1 MWGTYFFFCCSFVVS
16 SSNAL
21 SASMSRPGSARTP
34 RSGLLVDPEAAEQQ
48 RPTTSA
54 ANASRSMVP
63 AGTDAL
69 GSQALRAKNAR
80 IRAEQDRQLLQ
91 NRINRLIIEEEKAA
105 KRISETR
112 RRAKEIW
119 DLKRR
124 NEANQAA
131 RADAGS
137 WMSSEQHLQRQLLTQ
152 ARGERTTALD
162 SSKAALA
169 HMRKEEVSVLRQMR
183 RENEEAVVA
192 QRNMEH
198 ARCVARKQSVKQH
211 QNDAAQRRNK
221 VREAALE
228 VQPQSRPRS
237 QPHRNPN
244 ARTDPHA
251 HPHPTPFSL
260 ASTLALAPALAN
272 ANTPHSLPHPRP
284 RPCPTTHPYCTP
296 AHPRPRPRP
305 EQERE
310 LALRKLQEQ
319 RQNARNVLDDDTGAS
334 MRHYQDLASEEQ
346 RLLNSLAA
354 CQEEQHRAY
363 AQLESVVERPSTAA

>member
-1 MWGTYFFFCCSFVVS
+1 
-16 SSNAL
+16 
-21 SASMSRPGSARTP
+21 
-34 RSGLLVDPEAAEQQ
+34 
-48 RPTTSA
+48 
-54 ANASRSMVP
+54 MVP

-80 IRAEQDRQLLQ
+80 IRAEQDRQMLQ

-124 NEANQAA
+124 NEANQVA

-152 ARGERTTALD
+152 ARSERASALD

-198 ARCVARKQSVKQH
+198 SRCVARKQSVKLH
-211 QNDAAQRRNK
+211 QQAAAQRRNK
-221 VREAALE
+221 VREAALQ
-228 VQPQSRPRS
+228 VQPQSRPLS
-237 QPHRNPN
+237 PAPPEYEHTHRTTPSPDPL
-244 ARTDPHA
+244 DPHLL
-251 HPHPTPFSL
+251 PPSPSPF
-260 ASTLALAPALAN
+260 
-272 ANTPHSLPHPRP
+272 PHSLPNPRS
-284 RPCPTTHPYCTP
+284 RPCPADRPTDPPTHPPYRTP
-296 AHPRPRPRP
+296 TPPTPRRRP

-319 RQNARNVLDDDTGAS
+319 RQNARNMLDDDTGAS
-334 MRHYQDLASEEQ
+334 MRHYQDLAAEEQ

-354 CQEEQHRAY
+354 CQDEQQRAY
-363 AQLESVVERPSTAA
+363 LALEAVVERPSTAA

>member
-1 MWGTYFFFCCSFVVS
+1 MAWLHVVLGGMRMAHAS
-16 SSNAL
+16 AAVERRSNPSLGITGGPTRNSADFSVECVRWIFRRRFLLL
-21 SASMSRPGSARTP
+21 SAPGHTAALICLAPMSRPASASRPGSARTP
-34 RSGLLVDPEAAEQQ
+34 RSGLLVDPQAAEQQ

-80 IRAEQDRQLLQ
+80 IRAEQDRQMLQ

-152 ARGERTTALD
+152 ARSERASALD
-162 SSKAALA
+162 SSKKALE
-169 HMRKEEVSVLRQMR
+169 HMRKEEVAVLRQMR

-192 QRNMEH
+192 QRNMEL
-198 ARCVARKQSVKQH
+198 ARCKARKQSVKMH
-211 QNDAAQRRNK
+211 QEAAAQRRNK
-221 VREAALE
+221 VREAALQ
-228 VQPQSRPRS
+228 VLPQSRPIPS
-237 QPHRNPN
+237 PTGI
-244 ARTDPHA
+244 RTH
-251 HPHPTPFSL
+251 
-260 ASTLALAPALAN
+260 
-272 ANTPHSLPHPRP
+272 
-284 RPCPTTHPYCTP
+284 
-296 AHPRPRPRP
+296 
-305 EQERE
+305 
-310 LALRKLQEQ
+310 
-319 RQNARNVLDDDTGAS
+319 ARNHT
-334 MRHYQDLASEEQ
+334 HTITQ
-346 RLLNSLAA
+346 
-354 CQEEQHRAY
+354 
-363 AQLESVVERPSTAA
+363 PP

>member
-1 MWGTYFFFCCSFVVS
+1 
-16 SSNAL
+16 
-21 SASMSRPGSARTP
+21 
-34 RSGLLVDPEAAEQQ
+34 
-48 RPTTSA
+48 
-54 ANASRSMVP
+54 MVP

-152 ARGERTTALD
+152 ARGERTSALD

-198 ARCVARKQSVKQH
+198 QRCVARKQSVKAH
-211 QNDAAQRRNK
+211 QNDAAERRN
-221 VREAALE
+221 R
-228 VQPQSRPRS
+228 
-237 QPHRNPN
+237 
-244 ARTDPHA
+244 
-251 HPHPTPFSL
+251 
-260 ASTLALAPALAN
+260 
-272 ANTPHSLPHPRP
+272 
-284 RPCPTTHPYCTP
+284 
-296 AHPRPRPRP
+296 
-305 EQERE
+305 ERE

-319 RQNARNVLDDDTGAS
+319 RQNARSVLDDDTGAS
-334 MRHYQDLASEEQ
+334 MRHYQDLANEEQ
-346 RLLNSLAA
+346 QLLKSLAA
-354 CQEEQHRAY
+354 CQEEQQMAY
-363 AQLESVVERPSTAA
+363 VQLESVVERPSTVA

>member
-1 MWGTYFFFCCSFVVS
+1 
-16 SSNAL
+16 
-21 SASMSRPGSARTP
+21 MSRPGSARTP

-284 RPCPTTHPYCTP
+284 RPCPLPTPIVSPPTLALALALSRSASWRSGSCRSSGRMRAMCWTTTRGRRCAITRTSP
-296 AHPRPRPRP
+296 ARSSDCSTRSRHARRSSTGHTRSSSRWWSGLPPRPNSYHRSSPAIPVLLPRI
-305 EQERE
+305 E
-310 LALRKLQEQ
+310 
-319 RQNARNVLDDDTGAS
+319 GAG
-334 MRHYQDLASEEQ
+334 
-346 RLLNSLAA
+346 
-354 CQEEQHRAY
+354 
-363 AQLESVVERPSTAA
+363 

>member
-1 MWGTYFFFCCSFVVS
+1 
-16 SSNAL
+16 
-21 SASMSRPGSARTP
+21 
-34 RSGLLVDPEAAEQQ
+34 
-48 RPTTSA
+48 
-54 ANASRSMVP
+54 MVP

-152 ARGERTTALD
+152 ARGERTSALD

-198 ARCVARKQSVKQH
+198 QRCVARKQSVKAH
-211 QNDAAQRRNK
+211 QNDAAERRNR

-228 VQPQSRPRS
+228 VQPQSHPQS

-244 ARTDPHA
+244 TPS
-251 HPHPTPFSL
+251 PTSTHTLAQPPMKSPPPSLSPPPSFSPPPSLSLPPSL
-260 ASTLALAPALAN
+260 ASPS
-272 ANTPHSLPHPRP
+272 SLSP
-284 RPCPTTHPYCTP
+284 
-296 AHPRPRPRP
+296 
-305 EQERE
+305 
-310 LALRKLQEQ
+310 
-319 RQNARNVLDDDTGAS
+319 
-334 MRHYQDLASEEQ
+334 
-346 RLLNSLAA
+346 
-354 CQEEQHRAY
+354 
-363 AQLESVVERPSTAA
+363 

>member
-1 MWGTYFFFCCSFVVS
+1 MPIPASISIYLSVRLDRCPRV
-16 SSNAL
+16 NHRLAA
-21 SASMSRPGSARTP
+21 SASVASPLSSPMSRPGSARTP

-63 AGTDAL
+63 AGTDSLGSRAL
-69 GSQALRAKNAR
+69 GAKNAR

-152 ARGERTTALD
+152 ARGERATALD

-211 QNDAAQRRNK
+211 QNQAAQRRNK

-228 VQPQSRPRS
+228 VQPRSRPQS
-237 QPHRNPN
+237 QPHQNPN
-244 ARTDPHA
+244 THTPT
-251 HPHPTPFSL
+251 HPHTLTQPPLTSPPPSLSLPLLFSLPPSL
-260 ASTLALAPALAN
+260 ASP
-272 ANTPHSLPHPRP
+272 
-284 RPCPTTHPYCTP
+284 
-296 AHPRPRPRP
+296 
-305 EQERE
+305 
-310 LALRKLQEQ
+310 
-319 RQNARNVLDDDTGAS
+319 
-334 MRHYQDLASEEQ
+334 
-346 RLLNSLAA
+346 
-354 CQEEQHRAY
+354 
-363 AQLESVVERPSTAA
+363 PSPSP

>member
-1 MWGTYFFFCCSFVVS
+1 
-16 SSNAL
+16 
-21 SASMSRPGSARTP
+21 MSRPGSARTP

-63 AGTDAL
+63 AGTDSLGSRAL
-69 GSQALRAKNAR
+69 GAKNAR

-137 WMSSEQHLQRQLLTQ
+137 WMSSEQHLQRQLLT
-152 ARGERTTALD
+152 
-162 SSKAALA
+162 

-211 QNDAAQRRNK
+211 QNQAAQRRNK

-228 VQPQSRPRS
+228 VQPRSRPQS
-237 QPHRNPN
+237 QPHQNPN
-244 ARTDPHA
+244 THTPT
-251 HPHPTPFSL
+251 HPHTLTQPPLTSPPPSLSLPLLFSLPPSL
-260 ASTLALAPALAN
+260 ASP
-272 ANTPHSLPHPRP
+272 
-284 RPCPTTHPYCTP
+284 
-296 AHPRPRPRP
+296 
-305 EQERE
+305 
-310 LALRKLQEQ
+310 
-319 RQNARNVLDDDTGAS
+319 
-334 MRHYQDLASEEQ
+334 
-346 RLLNSLAA
+346 
-354 CQEEQHRAY
+354 
-363 AQLESVVERPSTAA
+363 PSPSP

>member
-1 MWGTYFFFCCSFVVS
+1 
-16 SSNAL
+16 
-21 SASMSRPGSARTP
+21 MSRPGSARTP

-162 SSKAALA
+162 SSKAALT

-211 QNDAAQRRNK
+211 QNDAAHRRNK

-244 ARTDPHA
+244 TRTDPHA
-251 HPHPTPFSL
+251 RPRPTPFSL
-260 ASTLALAPALAN
+260 ASNLALAPALAL
-272 ANTPHSLPHPRP
+272 APTPHSLPH
-284 RPCPTTHPYCTP
+284 
-296 AHPRPRPRP
+296 PRPRP

-354 CQEEQHRAY
+354 CQEEQQMAY

>member
-1 MWGTYFFFCCSFVVS
+1 
-16 SSNAL
+16 
-21 SASMSRPGSARTP
+21 MSRPGSARTP
-34 RSGLLVDPEAAEQQ
+34 RSGIVATAGIPEQ
-48 RPTTSA
+48 PGSTSL
-54 ANASRSMVP
+54 ANTRTSVVP

-69 GSQALRAKNAR
+69 GSQALQAKNAR

-152 ARGERTTALD
+152 ARGERASALD
-162 SSKAALA
+162 SSKAALT

-183 RENEEAVVA
+183 RENEDAVVA

-211 QNDAAQRRNK
+211 QNEAAQRRNR
-221 VREAALE
+221 VRGAALK
-228 VQPQSRPRS
+228 VQPQPRPQP
-237 QPHRNPN
+237 QPHQNPN
-244 ARTDPHA
+244 T
-251 HPHPTPFSL
+251 
-260 ASTLALAPALAN
+260 
-272 ANTPHSLPHPRP
+272 PRP
-284 RPCPTTHPYCTP
+284 THTP
-296 AHPRPRPRP
+296 LISPPLISPPRCH
-305 EQERE
+305 
-310 LALRKLQEQ
+310 L
-319 RQNARNVLDDDTGAS
+319 
-334 MRHYQDLASEEQ
+334 
-346 RLLNSLAA
+346 
-354 CQEEQHRAY
+354 
-363 AQLESVVERPSTAA
+363 

>member
-1 MWGTYFFFCCSFVVS
+1 MIKAPLRPGTRPVGAAQLAVKDELTYLLVLRESAEYSPSTAFSVAPLTGQRRAQLPCSPMS
-16 SSNAL
+16 RPA
-21 SASMSRPGSARTP
+21 SASRPGSARTP
-34 RSGLLVDPEAAEQQ
+34 RSGLLVDPQAAEQQ

-80 IRAEQDRQLLQ
+80 IRAEQDRQMLQ

-152 ARGERTTALD
+152 ARSERASALD

-198 ARCVARKQSVKQH
+198 SRCVARKQSVKLH
-211 QNDAAQRRNK
+211 QQAAAQRRNK
-221 VREAALE
+221 VREAALQ
-228 VQPQSRPRS
+228 VQPQSRPLP
-237 QPHRNPN
+237 QPHRNTN
-244 ARTDPHA
+244 TRTEPH
-251 HPHPTPFSL
+251 HHPTPLILTFSL
-260 ASTLALAPALAN
+260 PPPPPSLTRFPTLALALAPQ
-272 ANTPHSLPHPRP
+272 TDRP
-284 RPCPTTHPYCTP
+284 THPPT
-296 AHPRPRPRP
+296 HPP
-305 EQERE
+305 
-310 LALRKLQEQ
+310 
-319 RQNARNVLDDDTGAS
+319 THS
-334 MRHYQDLASEEQ
+334 
-346 RLLNSLAA
+346 
-354 CQEEQHRAY
+354 
-363 AQLESVVERPSTAA
+363 STYSPTR